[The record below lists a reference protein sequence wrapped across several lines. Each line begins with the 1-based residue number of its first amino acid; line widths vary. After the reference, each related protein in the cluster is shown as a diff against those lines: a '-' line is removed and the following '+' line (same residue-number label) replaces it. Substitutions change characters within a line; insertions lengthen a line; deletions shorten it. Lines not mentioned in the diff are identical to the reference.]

1 MQLNDFITQ
10 LESLKPS
17 SDLLLKNGFT
27 NIPNDITKN
36 YVLDRKREAIGN
48 YSNHGIISE
57 LFHDYDTQYISF
69 GDFNFYKEIK
79 SVNNYFIFAGSS
91 DSELVFENPYSEVVE
106 YDREEWSV
114 LTYCAKDTEAF
125 LKALLPLFDMY
136 SLRLQKLIS
145 RKDNDANVEY
155 LEKCIQAAG
164 GSKYKRFYKNIIG

>member
-1 MQLNDFITQ
+1 MQLSDFIRQ
-10 LESLKPS
+10 LESLKPFT
-17 SDLLLKNGFT
+17 DLLLKNGFSK
-27 NIPNDITKN
+27 IPNDITKN
-36 YVLDRKREAIGN
+36 YILDRRPEALSN
-48 YSNHGIISE
+48 YNNHGIISE

-79 SVNNYFIFAGSS
+79 NVNNYFVFAGSS
-91 DSELVFENPYSEVVE
+91 GSELVFENTDSEVVE

-145 RKDNDANVEY
+145 REDKNITEEY
-155 LEKCIQAAG
+155 LEKCVQAAG
-164 GSKYKRFYKNIIG
+164 GSKYKRFYKSVIG